1 MMIHAE
7 EDKWQAEVLFS
18 PASALS
24 AVMHC
29 TARVKAETNDDALS
43 GAQCVLDL
51 FARGRKAF
59 LRVLPEAN
67 KETDF
72 DTKETK
78 IEGFVRFSFSL
89 EAGEWMVP
97 EPTLDLPLTFAEA
110 RP

>member
-1 MMIHAE
+1 MEMRIA
-7 EDKWQAEVLFS
+7 EDKWTAEILFS

-24 AVMHC
+24 AFMHC
-29 TARVKAETNDDALS
+29 TARVKASTNDDALA

-51 FARGRKAF
+51 FAKGRKTY

-89 EAGEWMVP
+89 EPGEWMVP
-97 EPTLDLPLTFAEA
+97 EPTLDLPLGLAEA
-110 RP
+110 R